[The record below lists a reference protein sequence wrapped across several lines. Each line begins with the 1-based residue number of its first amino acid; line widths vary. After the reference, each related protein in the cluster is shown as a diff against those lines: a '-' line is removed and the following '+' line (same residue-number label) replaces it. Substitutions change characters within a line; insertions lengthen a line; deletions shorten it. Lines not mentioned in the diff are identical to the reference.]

1 MKKLERNPKIA
12 LQSNF
17 SFQFLTPLPSKP
29 FSRLGKQAT
38 KKSKDF
44 WYSPITLLNEW
55 VNY

>member
-44 WYSPITLLNEW
+44 WYSPITSYYFLE
-55 VNY
+55 